1 VAVDGEGL
9 RMAIKDIKFQ
19 DGQPG
24 ELEGDYEKHLN
35 SLLRNLT
42 VALANVGK
50 WETVREI
57 ATEALAEGMVGLGLN
72 QVKTDNLQIDVTD
85 DGTTVEVRMLDQ
97 AKEEVYH

>member
-1 VAVDGEGL
+1 
-9 RMAIKDIKFQ
+9 MAIRDIKFQ

-72 QVKTDNLQIDVTD
+72 QVKTDDLQIDVTD

-97 AKEEVYH
+97 AKEETLH